1 MKAFLLSAGKGT
13 RLRPLTYK
21 IPKCLISINNKP
33 LLHYWLKLCEKYGV
47 DEVLINLHHLS
58 SQVERFLE
66 DNSYGIKIKKVY
78 EKRLLGSAGTIFAN
92 RDFVKGKQPFFI
104 FYTDNLTNI
113 NLRKMWEFHKAHQGV
128 FTMGLFRTDFPQG
141 CGIVKMNQNH
151 LITEFQEKPRHP
163 PSNLAN
169 AGVYI
174 ASYKFLDYIEEVV
187 KRNQRELAEEF
198 YSPLDISY
206 HILPDL
212 VGKMYGYFIEE
223 YFLEIGTW
231 ENYRKARKE
240 LNVKERP
247 EAIQFFNSFL

>member
-58 SQVERFLE
+58 SQVERFLK

-104 FYTDNLTNI
+104 FYTDNLTNM

-151 LITEFQEKPRHP
+151 LITEFQEKPT
-163 PSNLAN
+163 
-169 AGVYI
+169 
-174 ASYKFLDYIEEVV
+174 
-187 KRNQRELAEEF
+187 EEF

-231 ENYRKARKE
+231 ENYRKAREE